1 MSMEGRGNNC
11 EFGGGGLTDASLEGG
26 GVTCKFGRNNCEY
39 GGEG

>member
-26 GVTCKFGRNNCEY
+26 GVTIVSLKGK
-39 GGEG
+39 G